1 MAQDPAQKPKHCAA
15 RCRRAILLSLATVWL
30 CAFRVRAPLFA
41 LTWQPRR
48 NGPHPGRG
56 ERVMRLEQPVVAR
69 PAFLG
74 MMLPWEEEL
83 DLDDSLRAR
92 FSSYADGSE
101 EDGHIQPSEFRSLL
115 ECTDSFCLTKHW
127 LPDEYVQRL
136 YSQYATT
143 EGVGLREFAKLSR
156 DGLLLKGKLEE
167 YEAAFTA
174 IDQVGDGVITRAE
187 LGQAFAALGHVM
199 AADELDRIV
208 EEADV
213 GHDGIDFADFL
224 GLAREHLDLA
234 EVLQY
239 VAASP
244 LKPSDHLPVDLS
256 SAEFQPG
263 AGLGEVTTVH
273 GEAELDAILRTGDD
287 VVVELAFTWCRPCKA
302 FWPKYQRLSQQYR
315 WTRFV
320 KIVGN
325 ENESCKH
332 FAREVLQAKISPMF
346 AAYSQG
352 SLVKTWT
359 GANLDRFVS
368 SIEAFLPTARAAT
381 SSR

>member
-1 MAQDPAQKPKHCAA
+1 MC
-15 RCRRAILLSLATVWL
+15 LLTMWL
-30 CAFRVRAPLFA
+30 CAFHGAAPLLA
-41 LTWQPRR
+41 LNMQPRGW
-48 NGPHPGRG
+48 NG
-56 ERVMRLEQPVVAR
+56 RLLRPEPPVVAR
-69 PAFLG
+69 HALLG
-74 MMLPWEEEL
+74 MTMPWEEEAL
-83 DLDDSLRAR
+83 DLDDSLRDR
-92 FSSYADGSE
+92 FLSYADSPEGNA
-101 EDGHIQPSEFRSLL
+101 HIHPDQFRSLL

-127 LPDEYVQRL
+127 LPDEYVERL
-136 YSQYATT
+136 YQQYATLD
-143 EGVGLREFAKLSR
+143 GIGLREFAKLSR

-187 LGQAFAALGHVM
+187 LGQAFAALGHLM
-199 AADELDRIV
+199 PAEELDRIV
-208 EEADV
+208 DEADV

-224 GLAREHLDLA
+224 GLARKHLDLG
-234 EVLQY
+234 EVLHY

-256 SAEFQPG
+256 SPEFQPG

-273 GEAELDAILRTGDD
+273 GQAELDAILRTGDD
-287 VVVELAFTWCRPCKA
+287 VVVKLAFTWCRPCKA

-315 WTRFV
+315 RTRFV

-332 FAREVLQAKISPMF
+332 FAKEVLQAKISPMF
-346 AAYSQG
+346 AAYSEG

-359 GANLDRFVS
+359 GANYDRFVN
-368 SIEAFLPTARAAT
+368 SIEALLPTAKAAAAG
-381 SSR
+381 SR